1 MVRVKNRPRIALAD
15 DHKGILDY
23 LSELLRGKFEIVG
36 SVSNGLEVPG
46 LVENGKPDLVLMD
59 IGMPGMN
66 GIETARRLRKSGYQ
80 GKIIFLTVVQ
90 DEDYVSAAF
99 AAGATGYVLKAR
111 MQSDLMAAIKEV
123 LRGGSFV
130 WSRSAKAE

>member
-1 MVRVKNRPRIALAD
+1 MARAKKRPKIALAD
-15 DHKGILDY
+15 DHNGILNY
-23 LSELLRGKFEIVG
+23 LSELLGSDFDVVG
-36 SVSNGLEVPG
+36 SVSNGLEVSG
-46 LVENGKPDLVLMD
+46 LVEKTKPDLVVMD

-66 GIETARRLRKSGYQ
+66 GIQTARHLRKMGYQ

-111 MQSDLMAAIKEV
+111 MQSDLLLAIGEV
-123 LRGGSFV
+123 LRGGFFV
-130 WSRSAKAE
+130 WRQSAKAE

>member
-1 MVRVKNRPRIALAD
+1 MAGAKNRPKIALAD
-15 DHKGILDY
+15 DHQGILDY
-23 LSELLRGKFEIVG
+23 LSGLLGSNFDIVG

-46 LVENGKPDLVLMD
+46 LVDKTKPDLVVMD

-66 GIETARRLRKSGYQ
+66 GIQTARHLRKLGYL

-90 DEDYVSAAF
+90 DEDYVSTAF

-111 MQSDLMAAIKEV
+111 MQSDLLPAIKEV

-130 WSRSAKAE
+130 WNRSANAE